1 MKPMA
6 KKPEKLTDLPNIG
19 KVTAEKLNRIG
30 IKDQRDF
37 LKRDPYRVYERL
49 LKEVD
54 PTLCRCVLASLV
66 GAKTGKRWHRIT
78 KQTAGEYE
86 KRHPA
91 HRWGPC

>member
-1 MKPMA
+1 MRVRQDR
-6 KKPEKLTDLPNIG
+6 LTDLPNIG
-19 KVTAEKLNRIG
+19 KVTAEKLEKIG
-30 IKDQRDF
+30 IRGKGDF

-66 GAKTGKRWHRIT
+66 GAKTGQRWHRIT
-78 KQTAGEYE
+78 KKTAVEYE
-86 KRHPA
+86 RRHQG